1 MKCRPCWEIKVSI
14 LHTLILK
21 ITNIWFSTNDLT
33 WVCSKIAL
41 KVLTQVNQGIKLED
55 EYILDLLES
64 SLKMDNQDT
73 RLCLDRVYFIFSLV
87 FDLVHCT

>member
-1 MKCRPCWEIKVSI
+1 M
-14 LHTLILK
+14 
-21 ITNIWFSTNDLT
+21 
-33 WVCSKIAL
+33 CSELAL

-55 EYILDLLES
+55 GCILNLLES

-73 RLCLDRVYFIFSLV
+73 RPCIDRVYFIFSLI